1 MKIKM
6 ILSVLFVRCSSKRNF
21 VSFNWV
27 QCHILNKVLNRSESL
42 TGYETWFRNSFVR
55 STKSLQRDCTVL
67 FQQWS
72 LKWPSLIICNCLN
85 QSKSE
90 YKAQD
95 SQLQN
100 KIYLYKM
107 YTIISAKQ
115 SIALNSTKIPLESSR
130 ITSCEVFYP

>member
-21 VSFNWV
+21 VSCNWV
-27 QCHILNKVLNRSESL
+27 QCHILNEVLNRSESL
-42 TGYETWFRNSFVR
+42 TGYETWFRNSFVG

-72 LKWPSLIICNCLN
+72 LKWPSLITCHCIN